1 MATRQN
7 PIELINQIKEKVI
20 VAILGDD
27 EIGEH
32 LVLKGGNL
40 LQFAYQLT
48 TRSARMR
55 TSPSM
60 ATLKIPQRLV
70 SQCASVLNEPSRRLI

>member
-48 TRSARMR
+48 TRSSKDVDISVDGDFKDTAALGVKNAR
-55 TSPSM
+55 
-60 ATLKIPQRLV
+60 V
-70 SQCASVLNEPSRRLI
+70 S